1 MVKFVQDFLFGLGFG
16 CGFLVAYALLKLI
29 VMLLSHAGLPANSG
43 F

>member
-1 MVKFVQDFLFGLGFG
+1 MVKAVSDFLFGLFFG

-29 VMLLSHAGLPANSG
+29 VLLLSHAGLPAER